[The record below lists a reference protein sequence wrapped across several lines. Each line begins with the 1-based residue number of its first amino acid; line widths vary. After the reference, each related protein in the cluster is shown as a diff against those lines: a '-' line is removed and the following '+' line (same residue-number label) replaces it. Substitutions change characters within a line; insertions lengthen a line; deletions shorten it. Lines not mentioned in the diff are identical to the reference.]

1 MSFAG
6 VIPTAAEKGRLGAKI
21 SPHPVPVGRAKKPS

>member
-6 VIPTAAEKGRLGAKI
+6 IMPTAAEKGQLGAKI
-21 SPHPVPVGRAKKPS
+21 SPNPVPVGRAKKPS